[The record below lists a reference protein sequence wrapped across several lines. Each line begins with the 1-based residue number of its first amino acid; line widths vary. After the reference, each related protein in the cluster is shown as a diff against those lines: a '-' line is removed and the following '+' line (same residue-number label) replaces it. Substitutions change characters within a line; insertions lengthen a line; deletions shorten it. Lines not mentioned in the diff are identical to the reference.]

1 MAACSLI
8 MFSRPYLIGAIINDK
23 DRLNEQ
29 IRNRYAA
36 LYARRGGPG
45 LETGDVTSPEYLL
58 RCALEGQTP
67 LILLV
72 DGHNALYALQ
82 SRYSRPQDHRGPSS
96 EARDWLV
103 KDLVQMFA
111 GAHNC
116 RVIVVFDG
124 PERSEANPAGN
135 VKVVFSGGG
144 GIEVEHRADD
154 VLVDEARFLHEADP
168 SCRLLLATNDNGLAS
183 RASSFGARN
192 LPPTA
197 LVAYFR

>member
-1 MAACSLI
+1 
-8 MFSRPYLIGAIINDK
+8 
-23 DRLNEQ
+23 
-29 IRNRYAA
+29 
-36 LYARRGGPG
+36 
-45 LETGDVTSPEYLL
+45 
-58 RCALEGQTP
+58 
-67 LILLV
+67 
-72 DGHNALYALQ
+72 
-82 SRYSRPQDHRGPSS
+82 
-96 EARDWLV
+96 
-103 KDLVQMFA
+103 MFA

-183 RASSFGARN
+183 RASFFGARN